1 MHVFD
6 NALDQLKEA
15 SDGVPELEVVARSL
29 QRPKRVVE
37 VTFPV
42 RLDDGSVRR
51 LTGYRVQYDD
61 SRGPFKGG
69 IRFHPATDLDEVKAL
84 AFWMAIK
91 CAVVDVPF
99 GGGKGGVCVEP
110 RDLSAGELERLSRS
124 FIRGIAPVIGQDVD
138 VPAPD
143 VNTDA
148 RIMGWFLDEYERVTG
163 RHEPGVVTGK
173 PLVLGGSRG
182 RTAATGQG
190 GLFALAAHLKREGRP
205 LDGVTAAVQGFGN
218 VGHHFARLARQQG
231 CRIIAVSDSRGAV
244 FDRQGLDPDRLSE
257 HKRRTGSVAG
267 VGGSEAISEAE
278 LLGAEVDILVPAAL
292 ENQITPDNVADIRAE
307 TVLELANGPTMPE
320 AEKVLIADGRTV
332 IPDVLANSG
341 GVAVSYFEW
350 VQNRQGHYWTE
361 DEVNGRLQELME
373 AAYAATRDLADE
385 AGLTLRQAAFVLALR
400 RIGQAQEARSL

>member
-1 MHVFD
+1 
-6 NALDQLKEA
+6 
-15 SDGVPELEVVARSL
+15 
-29 QRPKRVVE
+29 
-37 VTFPV
+37 
-42 RLDDGSVRR
+42 
-51 LTGYRVQYDD
+51 
-61 SRGPFKGG
+61 
-69 IRFHPATDLDEVKAL
+69 
-84 AFWMAIK
+84 
-91 CAVVDVPF
+91 
-99 GGGKGGVCVEP
+99 
-110 RDLSAGELERLSRS
+110 ERLSRS